1 MVLRL
6 TFAVSAAVLAVAV
19 GSCGSTTTVKE
30 QPDQATS
37 PTAPAT
43 PPAPKQPAGIGD
55 SITLNGEEGL
65 KIKVTLVKVLD
76 PVPAGEFD
84 QPEAGNRFLG
94 VVIRLENVS
103 SVAYDDSP
111 SNGSTLIHGADEQA
125 DATIV
130 TEGVCA
136 SGFATQAKI
145 APAGRRQGCI
155 PFEIP
160 RASKLKAFQFTLLS
174 GFGPDTGEW
183 SLEATA
189 QSADSSSGEAGTS
202 GPLTKAEVAKRIASI
217 LEFSSAG
224 RTASQAGRFD
234 EAETNRRET
243 LQRVEDLDAQTDQ
256 LSTELALLK
265 AAAQASL
272 DAVQAYQDCGGV
284 DCAPDASAAAS
295 AAKRAFVQAFNP
307 EASRYLGRT
316 FEEGSF

>member
-1 MVLRL
+1 MVLRS

-19 GSCGSTTTVKE
+19 SSCGSTTTVKE
-30 QPDQATS
+30 QPDQTTATS
-37 PTAPAT
+37 APAK
-43 PPAPKQPAGIGD
+43 PAPAKKPAGVGD

-65 KIKVTLVKVLD
+65 RMKVTLVRVID
-76 PVPAGEFD
+76 PVPVGEFD
-84 QPEAGNRFLG
+84 EPQAGNRFVG

-111 SNGSTLIHGADEQA
+111 SNGATLIHGADEQA

-130 TEGVCA
+130 TGGVCA
-136 SGFATQAKI
+136 SGFASQAKI

-155 PFEIP
+155 PFELP
-160 RASKLKAFQFTLLS
+160 SASKLKTFQFTLLS

-189 QSADSSSGEAGTS
+189 HSAASSSGEAGTA
-202 GPLTKAEVAKRIASI
+202 GQLTKADVVKRIAAI
-217 LEFSSAG
+217 LDFSSAG
-224 RTASQAGRFD
+224 RAASQAGRFD
-234 EAETNRRET
+234 EAATNRRET
-243 LQRVEDLDAQTDQ
+243 LQRVEELDARTDQ
-256 LSTELALLK
+256 LGTQLALLK

-272 DAVQAYQDCGGV
+272 DAVRAYQDCGGV

-295 AAKRAFVQAFNP
+295 AAKRAFVEAFNP